1 MKKYSD
7 DEINALV
14 KPVFESAE
22 EYKELHKN
30 CFPDIGYEPQIAPL
44 VRYPEEISF
53 TEKIGNTEYT
63 VNAHFRKDGDDFLTM
78 LSHLFKGGDT
88 D

>member
-30 CFPDIGYEPQIAPL
+30 RFPDIGY
-44 VRYPEEISF
+44 
-53 TEKIGNTEYT
+53 
-63 VNAHFRKDGDDFLTM
+63 
-78 LSHLFKGGDT
+78 DT
-88 D
+88 NSN